1 MTTLNLENDSLH
13 KAEAARYAH
22 LLNWGTR
29 LGMLV
34 LIIGFAAY
42 TLGLI
47 SPLVSL
53 QDLPQLWNQPVAT
66 FQHLTG
72 SPTGWGWL
80 ALVGKADMFNLLGIA
95 ILAGSSLPPLLGLI
109 VLYVQRHDWVYAG
122 LCAALM
128 SVLALAASGVL
139 GGGGH

>member
-1 MTTLNLENDSLH
+1 MTAQGADDAQLQQ
-13 KAEAARYAH
+13 AEAARYAD

-29 LGMLV
+29 VGMLV
-34 LIIGFAAY
+34 LIVGFASY

-47 SPLVSL
+47 SPFVSL

-80 ALVGKADMFNLLGIA
+80 KLISKADMLNLLGIA
-95 ILAGSSLPPLLGLI
+95 ILAGASLPPLLGLF
-109 VLYVQRHDWVYAG
+109 VLYVQRRDWVYAA
-122 LCAALM
+122 LCA
-128 SVLALAASGVL
+128 SLAAVQILAASGIL
-139 GGGGH
+139 GGGH